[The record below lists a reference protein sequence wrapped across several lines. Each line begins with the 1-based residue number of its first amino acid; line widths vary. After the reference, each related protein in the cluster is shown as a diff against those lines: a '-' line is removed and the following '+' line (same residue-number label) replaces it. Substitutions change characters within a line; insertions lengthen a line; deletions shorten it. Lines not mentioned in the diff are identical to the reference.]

1 MTAERL
7 RPWIAHGAFSLIL
20 FLITAATYSSLG
32 VVLPAMVK
40 ELGWSWSEAGL
51 GFTLMGAATGASSW
65 FPAALIRKFGLR
77 TTLAAGSA
85 VMVAGL
91 AGFAHADSVA
101 AYLIGAVFCGV
112 GFQMMALIPGTH
124 ALGILFERKAMAFGL
139 YFTLGSL
146 GSVVGPLM
154 AEHLAGAGGENW
166 RGYWLIQAALAAVA
180 GLAGVLAVGRVRQ
193 QVAPAAPAV
202 ESFSAP
208 AAGADFTVAQ
218 AVRTPQFYV
227 LLAAYFTHLLAV
239 SVAASISVAH
249 LTEKGVTAAT
259 AGLLLSLEGLI
270 TTLARLGGGLIADKV
285 STKLLL
291 VIGQA
296 ALAIGCVAL
305 GYGQGIPAQMLYAFG
320 IGLGFGLTVLA
331 VTLLLLE
338 YFGPRNNLEIFAL
351 TCLVGAV
358 SAVGSLVAGVVRD
371 HLGGFAPALY
381 GMGMLIAVVAVAC
394 AIMRPPAAI
403 PKPKG

>member
-1 MTAERL
+1 MAADRL

-40 ELGWSWSEAGL
+40 DLGWSWSEAGL

-91 AGFAHADSVA
+91 AGFAHAESIA
-101 AYLIGAVFCGV
+101 AYLIGAVLCGV

-124 ALGILFERKAMAFGL
+124 ALAILFERKALAFGL
-139 YFTLGSL
+139 YFTIGSL
-146 GSVVGPLM
+146 GRVVGPLM
-154 AEHLAGAGGENW
+154 AEHLAGPGGQDW
-166 RGYWLIQAALAAVA
+166 RGYWLIQAGLAAVA

-193 QVAPAAPAV
+193 APTVSGAKAAPVAPAPRV
-202 ESFSAP
+202 
-208 AAGADFTVAQ
+208 DFTVAQ

-249 LTEKGVTAAT
+249 LTEKGVAAAT

-270 TTLARLGGGLIADKV
+270 TTLSRLGGGLIADRV
-285 STKLLL
+285 SAKLLL
-291 VIGQA
+291 VVGQA

-305 GYGQGIPAQMLYAFG
+305 GHGQGFPAQMLYAFG

-381 GMGMLIAVVAVAC
+381 GMGGLIALVAVAC
-394 AIMRPPAAI
+394 ALMRPPAAS
-403 PKPKG
+403 PKRSG

>member
-1 MTAERL
+1 MTAARL

-32 VVLPAMVK
+32 VVLPAMVR
-40 ELGWSWSEAGL
+40 ELDWSWSQAGL

-65 FPAALIRKFGLR
+65 FPATLIRRVGLR
-77 TTLAAGSA
+77 ATLAAGSV

-91 AGFAHADSVA
+91 VGFAHAESVA
-101 AYLIGAVFCGV
+101 AYLVGAVLCGV
-112 GFQMMALIPGTH
+112 GFQLMALIPGTH
-124 ALGILFERKAMAFGL
+124 ALGLLFERKALAFGL
-139 YFTLGSL
+139 YFTIGSL

-154 AEHLAGAGGENW
+154 AEALAGPNGQDW
-166 RGYWLIQAALAAVA
+166 RGYWLIQAALAALA
-180 GLAGVLAVGRVRQ
+180 GLAGILAVGRVRQ
-193 QVAPAAPAV
+193 AEPAPPPATTAPAAPAR
-202 ESFSAP
+202 A
-208 AAGADFTVAQ
+208 ADFTVAQ
-218 AVRTPQFYV
+218 ALRTPQFYV

-270 TTLARLGGGLIADKV
+270 TTLARLGGGLIGDRV
-285 STKLLL
+285 SPKLLL
-291 VIGQA
+291 VVGQA
-296 ALAIGCVAL
+296 ALAIGCIAL
-305 GYGQGIPAQMLYAFG
+305 GYGEGFPAQMLYAFG

-331 VTLLLLE
+331 VTLLLLD
-338 YFGPRNNLEIFAL
+338 YYGPRNNLEIFAL

-371 HLGGFAPALY
+371 YLGSFAPALY
-381 GMGMLIAVVAVAC
+381 GMGLLIAVVAVAC
-394 AIMRPPAAI
+394 ALMRPPQRPASSA
-403 PKPKG
+403 

>member
-32 VVLPAMVK
+32 VVLPAMVRD
-40 ELGWSWSEAGL
+40 LGWSWSQAGL

-65 FPAALIRKFGLR
+65 FPAALIRRFGLR
-77 TTLAAGSA
+77 ATLAAGSA

-101 AYLIGAVFCGV
+101 AYLIGAVLCGV

-139 YFTLGSL
+139 YFTIGSL

-154 AEHLAGAGGENW
+154 AEHLAGVGGENW

-193 QVAPAAPAV
+193 QVAPAAPTV
-202 ESFSAP
+202 ESFAAP
-208 AAGADFTVAQ
+208 AARADFTVAQ
-218 AVRTPQFYV
+218 AIRTPQFYV

-259 AGLLLSLEGLI
+259 AGLLLSFEGLI
-270 TTLARLGGGLIADKV
+270 TTLARLGGGLIAD
-285 STKLLL
+285 
-291 VIGQA
+291 
-296 ALAIGCVAL
+296 
-305 GYGQGIPAQMLYAFG
+305 
-320 IGLGFGLTVLA
+320 
-331 VTLLLLE
+331 
-338 YFGPRNNLEIFAL
+338 
-351 TCLVGAV
+351 
-358 SAVGSLVAGVVRD
+358 
-371 HLGGFAPALY
+371 
-381 GMGMLIAVVAVAC
+381 
-394 AIMRPPAAI
+394 
-403 PKPKG
+403 

>member
-1 MTAERL
+1 MTAARL

-32 VVLPAMVK
+32 VVLPAMVR
-40 ELGWSWSEAGL
+40 ELGWSWGQAGL

-65 FPAALIRKFGLR
+65 FPAALIRRFGLR

-91 AGFAHADSVA
+91 LGFAHADSVA
-101 AYLIGAVFCGV
+101 AYLIGALLCGV

-124 ALGILFERKAMAFGL
+124 ALNLLFERKAIPFGL

-154 AEHLAGAGGENW
+154 AEHLSGANGADW
-166 RGYWLIQAALAAVA
+166 RQYWIIQAALAAVA

-193 QVAPAAPAV
+193 SDPAPAV
-202 ESFSAP
+202 AETAKVQAP
-208 AAGADFTVAQ
+208 AKADFTVAQ
-218 AVRTPQFYV
+218 ALRTPQFYV

-270 TTLARLGGGLIADKV
+270 TTCARLGGGLIAEKV

-291 VIGQA
+291 VIGQG

-305 GYGQGIPAQMLYAFG
+305 GHGQGLGAQMLYAFG

-331 VTLLLLE
+331 VTLLLLD
-338 YFGPRNNLEIFAL
+338 YFGPRNNLELFAL

-358 SAVGSLVAGVVRD
+358 SAVGSLAAGLIRD
-371 HLGGFAPALY
+371 HFGGFAPALY
-381 GMGMLIAVVAVAC
+381 GMGAMIAVVTVAC
-394 AIMRPPAAI
+394 AVMRPPRPPAPA
-403 PKPKG
+403 

>member
-1 MTAERL
+1 
-7 RPWIAHGAFSLIL
+7 
-20 FLITAATYSSLG
+20 
-32 VVLPAMVK
+32 
-40 ELGWSWSEAGL
+40 
-51 GFTLMGAATGASSW
+51 
-65 FPAALIRKFGLR
+65 
-77 TTLAAGSA
+77 
-85 VMVAGL
+85 
-91 AGFAHADSVA
+91 
-101 AYLIGAVFCGV
+101 VFCGA

-139 YFTLGSL
+139 YFTIGSL

-166 RGYWLIQAALAAVA
+166 RSYWLIQAALAAVA

-193 QVAPAAPAV
+193 QVPPPAPTVESFAAPAAK
-202 ESFSAP
+202 
-208 AAGADFTVAQ
+208 ADFTVAQ
-218 AVRTPQFYV
+218 AIRTPQFYI

-291 VIGQA
+291 VVGQA

-305 GYGQGIPAQMLYAFG
+305 GYGHGFAAQMLYAFG

-394 AIMRPPAAI
+394 ALMRPPAVSL
-403 PKPKG
+403 KPNG

>member
-32 VVLPAMVK
+32 VVLPAMVQ
-40 ELGWSWSEAGL
+40 ELDWSWSEAGL

-91 AGFAHADSVA
+91 AGFAHAESLPV
-101 AYLIGAVFCGV
+101 YLIGAVFCGI

-139 YFTLGSL
+139 YFTIGSL

-154 AEHLAGAGGENW
+154 AEHLAGAGGANW
-166 RGYWLIQAALAAVA
+166 RDYWLIQAGLAAVA

-193 QVAPAAPAV
+193 AAPAV
-202 ESFSAP
+202 AKAAP
-208 AAGADFTVAQ
+208 AAAATPGDFTVAQ

-249 LTEKGVTAAT
+249 LTEKGVAAAT

-285 STKLLL
+285 SPKLLL
-291 VIGQA
+291 VIGQV

-305 GYGQGIPAQMLYAFG
+305 GHGQGFPAQMAYAFG
-320 IGLGFGLTVLA
+320 IGVGFGLTVLA

-381 GMGMLIAVVAVAC
+381 GMGLLIAIVAVAC
-394 AIMRPPAAI
+394 ALMRPPAASL
-403 PKPKG
+403 KPNG

>member
-91 AGFAHADSVA
+91 AGFAHAESLP

-139 YFTLGSL
+139 YFTIGSL

-154 AEHLAGAGGENW
+154 AEYLSGVGGANW
-166 RGYWLIQAALAAVA
+166 RGYWLIQAGLAAVA
-180 GLAGVLAVGRVRQ
+180 GLAGVVAVGRVHQ
-193 QVAPAAPAV
+193 AEPASDAKAAPAV
-202 ESFSAP
+202 AAP
-208 AAGADFTVAQ
+208 QVDFTVAQ

-239 SVAASISVAH
+239 AVAASISVAH

-285 STKLLL
+285 SAKLLL

-305 GYGQGIPAQMLYAFG
+305 GYGQGFAAQMLYAFG

-371 HLGGFAPALY
+371 YLGGFAPALY
-381 GMGMLIAVVAVAC
+381 GMGLLIAVVAVAC
-394 AIMRPPAAI
+394 ALMRPPA
-403 PKPKG
+403 PSLKPNG